1 MNRLAL
7 MTRVARERG
16 PARTLAWL
24 GLRLAK
30 ALRLGFDASDARD
43 TAALPVEV
51 VYVATDKDLAT
62 LPHSLASLD
71 LCRGVDI
78 RSTVIVGPPGSQIEK
93 FAAERGLRFC
103 NEIDVLGFGP
113 DKYEYPVGS
122 GGSRSGWLFQQMI
135 KLGWSGASNYTAY
148 IIIDAD
154 TIVTSPLD
162 LFEGGRYIMYRSEEW
177 QESYASAVQKVAGYK
192 DRSLLSFVSHMM
204 IFDTEGVRQ
213 MLSEIESNQSASWT
227 DVIASTRSLDA
238 MSCFSEYQLYG
249 SWMKRR
255 HPEKVRSKP
264 LYNRSISR
272 AVLRDDAKIAE
283 LSRSCHTVSAHSYI
297 APE

>member
-30 ALRLGFDASDARD
+30 ALRLGLDASDARD

-78 RSTVIVGPPGSQIEK
+78 RSIVIVGPPGSQIER

-103 NEIDVLGFGP
+103 NEVDVLGFGP
-113 DKYEYPVGS
+113 DKYEYPIGS

-135 KLGWSGASNYTAY
+135 KLGWSFVSDATAY
-148 IIIDAD
+148 IVIDAD
-154 TIVTSPLD
+154 TIITRPLNFVD
-162 LFEGGRYIMYRSEEW
+162 SGIYIMYLSEEW
-177 QESYASAVQKVAGYK
+177 QESYASAVHQVVGFR
-192 DRSLLSFVSHMM
+192 DRSLLSYVSHMM
-204 IFDTEGVRQ
+204 IFDAENVRQ

-227 DVIASTRSLDA
+227 DVIAATRSLDA

-249 SWMKRR
+249 SWMKQR
-255 HPEKVRSKP
+255 HPDKVRSAP

-272 AVLRDDAKIAE
+272 TALRDAARLAE
-283 LSRSCHTVSAHSYI
+283 MSRSCHTVSAHSYI